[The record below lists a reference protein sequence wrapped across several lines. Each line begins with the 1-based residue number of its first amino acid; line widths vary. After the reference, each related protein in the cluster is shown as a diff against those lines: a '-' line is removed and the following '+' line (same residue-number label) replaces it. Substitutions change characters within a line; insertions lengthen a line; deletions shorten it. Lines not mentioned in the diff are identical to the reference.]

1 MKNKYEKHLFV
12 CTNHRDASNKKSCG
26 EIGIPLRAEL
36 KKKIIEKKLNHKIR
50 INKSGCLGKCSLG
63 PCFVVYPESRWEFNI
78 KLEDSEKIIN
88 ELLIE

>member
-1 MKNKYEKHLFV
+1 MFFF
-12 CTNHRDASNKKSCG
+12 
-26 EIGIPLRAEL
+26 
-36 KKKIIEKKLNHKIR
+36 KLNHKIR

-88 ELLIE
+88 ELLTE